1 MEKTID
7 SLKEQKTLIGVKN
20 NTIKNINA
28 LNDKIKTIQVE
39 YEYNLSIITQAEEYS
54 RLKAG
59 VLEDS
64 INSHFKL
71 IEFKLFNEQ
80 INGGIEETCIAT
92 VNGVPYTSINNAARI
107 NAGLDI
113 INTLQEIYRVKAP
126 IFIDNA
132 ESVVEVLGMNS
143 QLIKLYVSENDKTL
157 RVELQ

>member
-1 MEKTID
+1 LEKTID

-20 NTIKNINA
+20 NTIEKINT

-71 IEFKLFNEQ
+71 IKFKLFNEQ

-113 INTLQEIYRVKAP
+113 INTLQEIYQVKAP

-157 RVELQ
+157 RVKSQ